1 MNKNP
6 KKGAMHQSPVESFYK
21 MFFCFWLLFEQNV
34 IVPENCIRENNKRIG
49 EEDQDREE
57 KIEYFPV
64 KVVILPVKLK
74 ATYFLPKVVLIVRMT
89 DKKFV
94 VVP

>member
-6 KKGAMHQSPVESFYK
+6 KKGAMHQSPVESFYR

-34 IVPENCIRENNKRIG
+34 IVSENCIRENNKRIG
-49 EEDQDREE
+49 EEDQDSKEE
-57 KIEYFPV
+57 IENFPV
-64 KVVILPVKLK
+64 E
-74 ATYFLPKVVLIVRMT
+74 LIVRMT
-89 DKKFV
+89 DKQLV